1 MLVLAGGRNRSGFSL
16 GRKHSGKGCDSISLC
31 NVTKPLS
38 FPRDPLRSVHT
49 VELQVRLG
57 PIAGSCSET
66 DELGLG
72 CACFF
77 RSKAHKPLQTSDTCS
92 CLLGEHVTSKA
103 VRSRG
108 AFRVSNGTNLW
119 LLPVWPQNMLR

>member
-49 VELQVRLG
+49 VELQVQLG

-72 CACFF
+72 CARFSGAKHINPC
-77 RSKAHKPLQTSDTCS
+77 RQVTLAHV
-92 CLLGEHVTSKA
+92 CL
-103 VRSRG
+103 
-108 AFRVSNGTNLW
+108 VST
-119 LLPVWPQNMLR
+119 